1 MGRELL
7 QRAQLRPFQASRFS
21 GTSPATS
28 LPCIRGRPV
37 TSPDRAGSRA
47 HCQLW
52 KHPRAGRSRRNRRR
66 QSDDRISSDPFALCL
81 PARGTNSANPNG
93 PLRGVEGVILAH
105 KGENMIAAENEHPL
119 PGCGH
124 QHIIV
129 ERNRFENQD
138 GVNLRIAA
146 PRRDLERNYFR

>member
-1 MGRELL
+1 
-7 QRAQLRPFQASRFS
+7 
-21 GTSPATS
+21 
-28 LPCIRGRPV
+28 
-37 TSPDRAGSRA
+37 
-47 HCQLW
+47 
-52 KHPRAGRSRRNRRR
+52 
-66 QSDDRISSDPFALCL
+66 
-81 PARGTNSANPNG
+81 
-93 PLRGVEGVILAH
+93 
-105 KGENMIAAENEHPL
+105 MIAAENEHPL